1 MSKWLWIKASGKCS
15 VHSQHFCDGNDM
27 RWEERLVAVVSAFT
41 SVCKASWE
49 NPILLKENAKVVRE
63 DAKCL

>member
-1 MSKWLWIKASGKCS
+1 
-15 VHSQHFCDGNDM
+15 M

-41 SVCKASWE
+41 SASWE

-63 DAKCL
+63 DAKCLGGTQYFCERTHNFFEQMQKH